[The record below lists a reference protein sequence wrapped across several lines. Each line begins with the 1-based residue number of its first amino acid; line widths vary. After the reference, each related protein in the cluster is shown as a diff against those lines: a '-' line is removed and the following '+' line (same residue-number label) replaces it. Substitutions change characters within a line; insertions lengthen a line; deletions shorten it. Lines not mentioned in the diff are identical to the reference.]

1 MKQVNEET
9 RQPVQDIIL
18 PHLDRLL
25 CSRKY
30 PNTIC
35 PSEVARATSAKELE
49 AVGVEE
55 WRDLMPAIREL
66 LWGMRQRGE
75 IEILQ
80 RGTVLQDIELQD
92 VKGPIRARKTQ
103 G

>member
-1 MKQVNEET
+1 MDEET

-25 CSRKY
+25 CSREY
-30 PNTIC
+30 PKTIC
-35 PSEVARATSAKELE
+35 PSEVARATTTRELE
-49 AVGVEE
+49 AMGVKE
-55 WRDLMPAIREL
+55 WRDLMPAVREI

-80 RGTVLQDIELQD
+80 SGNVLRNIELEHIR
-92 VKGPIRARKTQ
+92 GPIRARKTQ